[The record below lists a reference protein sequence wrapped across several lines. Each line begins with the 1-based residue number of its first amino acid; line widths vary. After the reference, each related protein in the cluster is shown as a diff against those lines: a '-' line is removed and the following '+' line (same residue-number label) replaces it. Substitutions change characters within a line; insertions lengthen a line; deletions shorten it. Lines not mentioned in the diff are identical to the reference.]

1 MRGRRVSPLIL
12 CSVGFVCRVPSRA
25 QDADRVTGRRG
36 EEHRIRGFMPRMA
49 GPGRVVLTGC
59 AAGSDAGRDS

>member
-1 MRGRRVSPLIL
+1 M
-12 CSVGFVCRVPSRA
+12 VPVVVPA
-25 QDADRVTGRRG
+25 VL
-36 EEHRIRGFMPRMA
+36 GFMPRMA